1 MTEKERDELM
11 AFLREAMA
19 VREPCDR
26 AAQRLID
33 QSLAQNPLA
42 VYWLVQQVMGLRMA
56 LRSREPAAQPAA
68 QPPARSWGAG
78 VLKTA
83 VAAGLGAGLGAAAG
97 TVLAS
102 EVSDWMDGGSE
113 GLGDWT

>member
-1 MTEKERDELM
+1 MNEKERDELM

-33 QSLAQNPLA
+33 QTLSQNPLA
-42 VYWLVQQVMGLRMA
+42 VYWLVQQVIGLRMA
-56 LRSREPAAQPAA
+56 LKAQQASQPAA
-68 QPPARSWGAG
+68 LDATQPAARSWGSG

-83 VAAGLGAGLGAAAG
+83 LAASLGAAAG

-102 EVSDWMDGGSE
+102 EAADWLDSASSDL
-113 GLGDWT
+113 GLGD